1 MNVADDPD
9 IIQNLR
15 EIVEFELAGVIRFT
29 HYSLMVRGPNRI
41 PLVDFFQNQAVE
53 SLTHAQ
59 RAGEILTGL
68 DGHPSMRIATV
79 DETNQHSVQAI
90 LEESFAH
97 ERAAIALY
105 GQLLEMTQGKSVF
118 LEEYARKMV
127 ATEEEHLMEVRK
139 MMRDL
144 GS

>member
-97 ERAAIALY
+97 ETAAIALY